1 MTKAYLGLGTN
12 IGNRLNFLNE
22 ACKLI
27 EKIPDTTITKKSKIY
42 ETKAWGYTDQADF
55 LNLCLEIN
63 TNLSPME
70 LLKNCQNIELKLK
83 RERVLRWGPRTI
95 DIDILFYDDIIS
107 NDEILTIPHPRIHKR
122 AFVMI
127 PLMDLNENLVINKNT
142 IKEHLQNITQEEM
155 DEVKEFIGND

>member
-1 MTKAYLGLGTN
+1 MARAYLGLGTN
-12 IGNRLNFLNE
+12 IGDRLKFLKE

-27 EKIPDTTITKKSKIY
+27 SEIPNTTITKKSKVY
-42 ETKAWGYTDQADF
+42 ETKAWGYKDQDDF

-70 LLKNCQNIELKLK
+70 LLENCQRIELELK

-95 DIDILFYDDIIS
+95 DIDILLYNDIIS
-107 NDEILTIPHPRIHKR
+107 NDEMLTIPHPRIQER

-127 PLMDLNENLVINKNT
+127 PLIDISENLVINNKP
-142 IKEHLQNITQEEM
+142 IKEHLQNLTKEER
-155 DEVKEFIGND
+155 DEVKEFIGNE

>member
-22 ACKLI
+22 ACNLI